1 MSEDQKNFAIKT
13 TQKGFSMYKD
23 HFECA
28 KCVKE
33 QFENMVVLV
42 LVIIMLKIVFTKGEF
57 HVTIFKYFIYLK
69 YI

>member
-1 MSEDQKNFAIKT
+1 MIKEIITKQRFFKNEMSEDQKNFAIKT

-28 KCVKE
+28 KYVKE

-42 LVIIMLKIVFTKGEF
+42 LVIIML
-57 HVTIFKYFIYLK
+57 
-69 YI
+69 

>member
-28 KCVKE
+28 KYVKE

-42 LVIIMLKIVFTKGEF
+42 LVIIML
-57 HVTIFKYFIYLK
+57 
-69 YI
+69 